1 MNAPD
6 RTLHETLVVN
16 GAQLVA
22 DLSGAAFYPAQSTLL
37 VADLHF
43 EKGSAF
49 ARKGLF
55 LPPYDTRTTLARL
68 EAAIARHRPARVVA
82 LGDSFHDCQADFR
95 IHGEDSCTLAALV
108 AGVEDW
114 VWIEGNHDPAPPPR
128 YGGRILAEL
137 TLGPLVLRHEPQA
150 GRQPGEVA
158 GHLHPCARVNGRG
171 RSVRA
176 RCFVSDGSRLILPA
190 FGAYTGG
197 LNIRD
202 AAFAPCFETRPDAW
216 VIGRTKMYRVAGKRC
231 LGD

>member
-137 TLGPLVLRHEPQA
+137 TLGPLGPPKRMSS
-150 GRQPGEVA
+150 
-158 GHLHPCARVNGRG
+158 RG